1 MALTV
6 IDLFCGC
13 GGMSAGFLNAGL
25 NVVAAFDNWIP
36 ALKTYKR
43 NLTEHAF
50 ELDLSDTVKSKAKI
64 SGFVADVICG
74 GPPCQDFSS
83 AGKRIEGKQANLTR
97 AFATIVIG
105 LNPRF
110 FLMENVPRVRFSRSY
125 QSAKEEL
132 SRAGYSIAEIILDS
146 SYCGVPQTRKRFF
159 AFGATKDNEIERF
172 LRSVQSRLSSQ
183 PISVKDYLNQDI
195 DVEYYYRHPRN
206 YSRRSIFSVHEPS
219 PTIRGVNRP
228 VPPNYA
234 SNHLD
239 PISPTST
246 TALTSYERSRI
257 QTFPKLWNWNAGNR
271 NGAVEL
277 QIGNAIPVQ
286 LASFVAKGI
295 IDASKY

>member
-1 MALTV
+1 MTLTV

-25 NVVAAFDNWIP
+25 NVVASFDNWIP
-36 ALKTYKR
+36 ALTTYKR
-43 NLTEHAF
+43 NLTEHAY
-50 ELDLSDTVKSKAKI
+50 ELDLSDTVKSRATI
-64 SGFVADVICG
+64 SSFRADVICG

-97 AFATIVIG
+97 SFANIVIG

-110 FLMENVPRVRFSRSY
+110 FLMENVPRVRFSQSY
-125 QSAKEEL
+125 RSAKEEL
-132 SRAGYSIAEIILDS
+132 TKAGYSIGEIVLDS
-146 SYCGVPQTRKRFF
+146 SYCGVPQARKRFF
-159 AFGATKDNEIERF
+159 AFGATTDNVTGRF
-172 LRSVQSRLSSQ
+172 LQSVQSRISSQ
-183 PISVKDYLNQDI
+183 PISVKDYLKEDI
-195 DVEYYYRHPRN
+195 DLEYYYRHPRN

-234 SNHLD
+234 GNQLD
-239 PISPTST
+239 PISPAST
-246 TALTSYERSRI
+246 RALTSYERSRI
-257 QTFPKLWNWNAGNR
+257 QTFSKLWNWNAGNR

-286 LASFVAKGI
+286 LASFVA
-295 IDASKY
+295 DH